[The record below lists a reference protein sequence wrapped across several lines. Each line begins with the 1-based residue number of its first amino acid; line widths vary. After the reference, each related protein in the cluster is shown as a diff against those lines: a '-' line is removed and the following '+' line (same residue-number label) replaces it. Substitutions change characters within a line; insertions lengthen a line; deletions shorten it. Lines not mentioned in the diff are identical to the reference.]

1 MQIQHKGM
9 LTCGRLTS
17 PDVFCSCTARCSACT
32 RVCLSIGVCCDQWL
46 FEEDCLCQL
55 IFIYTTT
62 EKERSVTF
70 CRTNIKTSLII
81 WIWLFFPP
89 RGLISLNTSISY
101 LIEPLPVSTDADRHA
116 VFRAESVRLPGGH
129 CQHHHG
135 KVEHEEGLNDFIKG
149 MMSPQGLR
157 VSSVAVTSSMTFFE
171 IY

>member
-1 MQIQHKGM
+1 M
-9 LTCGRLTS
+9 T
-17 PDVFCSCTARCSACT
+17 
-32 RVCLSIGVCCDQWL
+32 
-46 FEEDCLCQL
+46 
-55 IFIYTTT
+55 
-62 EKERSVTF
+62 
-70 CRTNIKTSLII
+70 
-81 WIWLFFPP
+81 LFFPP

-116 VFRAESVRLPGGH
+116 VFRVESVRLPGVH
-129 CQHHHG
+129 CHHHHG